1 MKPEQPK
8 KKKQRLFLTGLIC
21 IVLLVTIVPRGKT
34 ILELSSRKQALK
46 QEKSE
51 LLKVNHQYQDSL
63 QEIKTPAAIE
73 RLARERLG
81 MVKNGEK
88 VIIDLQQDK

>member
-1 MKPEQPK
+1 MKPEHLRK
-8 KKKQRLFLTGLIC
+8 KRMRLFLTSLIC
-21 IVLLVTIVPRGKT
+21 VVLLVTIVPRGKS

-46 QEKSE
+46 QEKVE
-51 LLKVNHQYQDSL
+51 LIKVNHQYQEEL
-63 QEIKTPAAIE
+63 QELKTPEAIE

-88 VIIDLQQDK
+88 VIIDRQKDK

>member
-1 MKPEQPK
+1 MKLEQSEK
-8 KKKQRLFLTGLIC
+8 RKRRILLTGLIC
-21 IVLLVTIVPRGKT
+21 VVLLVTIVPRGKA

-51 LLKVNHQYQDSL
+51 LLKANHQYQDNL

>member
-1 MKPEQPK
+1 MKPEHLRK
-8 KKKQRLFLTGLIC
+8 KRMRLFLTSLIC
-21 IVLLVTIVPRGKT
+21 VVLLVTIIPRGKS

-46 QEKSE
+46 QEKVE
-51 LLKVNHQYQDSL
+51 LIKVNHQYQKEL
-63 QEIKTPAAIE
+63 QELKTPEAIE

-88 VIIDLQQDK
+88 VIIDLQEDK